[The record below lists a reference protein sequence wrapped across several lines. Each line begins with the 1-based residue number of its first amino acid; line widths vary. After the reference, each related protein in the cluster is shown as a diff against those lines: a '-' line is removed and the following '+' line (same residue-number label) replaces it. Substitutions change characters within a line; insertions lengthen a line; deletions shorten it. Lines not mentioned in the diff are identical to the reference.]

1 MKDNDQLKR
10 NRFGSYIAGIGGSV
24 AALSFVLT
32 KDFNWPV
39 RLVLSTFAALLA
51 TLVFTVLFRNRI

>member
-1 MKDNDQLKR
+1 MDDSEQIKR
-10 NRFGSYIAGIGGSV
+10 RRFGSNLAGIGGSV
-24 AALSFVLT
+24 AALAFVLT

-51 TLVFTVLFRNRI
+51 TIVFTILFRNRI

>member
-1 MKDNDQLKR
+1 MDDSEQLKR
-10 NRFGSYIAGIGGSV
+10 NRFSSYLAVIGGSV
-24 AALSFVLT
+24 AALAFVLT

-39 RLVLSTFAALLA
+39 RLILSTFAALLA